1 MTDDLTFRG
10 PILPGKNLCV
20 SALLCTHV
28 CHSVCCLVLFI
39 CSRLMEEFMNLED
52 ITFLGKLG
60 QLGLDLIQF
69 TFTVKHVI

>member
-10 PILPGKNLCV
+10 ANILPGKNLCV

-28 CHSVCCLVLFI
+28 CHSVGRLVLFV

-52 ITFLGKLG
+52 ITFLGGGKLR

-69 TFTVKHVI
+69 TSTV